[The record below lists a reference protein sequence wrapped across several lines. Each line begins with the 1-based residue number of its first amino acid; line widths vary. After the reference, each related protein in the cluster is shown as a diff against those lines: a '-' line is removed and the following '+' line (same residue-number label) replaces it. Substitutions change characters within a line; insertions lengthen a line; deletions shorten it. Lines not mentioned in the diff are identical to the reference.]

1 MARPAVLSHKI
12 VEGKVNVFK
21 RKTSPVWQCRFTIG
35 NCVIRK
41 STNQVDFEKAKE
53 EAAELYITARVRH
66 KDGTPVVSKTFKSIA
81 ELAKKAM
88 QTSLK
93 NGTGKVSFNDYVECI
108 DLWLIPFF
116 GSKFITSIDH
126 SALVEFDQ
134 WRQQKLG
141 RVPAASTVSNHNI
154 ALNRVF
160 DAAVERAYLTR
171 SQVPETINN
180 GIVSERRP
188 DFTFKEYRALYEY
201 MRWKWVT
208 KGRKG
213 LITTKRQV
221 LRDYI
226 FILSNTGIR
235 PGTETKG
242 LQWKHIR
249 TFLKDRIEYV
259 GITVDGKTGK
269 REVICRHG
277 ITRYLRRLM
286 ARQKVF
292 ADKTLAE
299 VLAMKSDKYVF
310 AQSDGTEI
318 ANFAAPFKVLLKES
332 GLLVDPRSGQDR
344 TLYSFRHF
352 YITAALR
359 RGTQHFTIAS
369 NCGTSIQMI
378 QAHYAHVQNEM
389 LAKELAGRLRK
400 D

>member
-21 RKTSPVWQCRFTIG
+21 RKTSPIWQCRFTIG
-35 NCVIRK
+35 NRVLRK
-41 STNQVDFEKAKE
+41 STNQEDLEKAKE
-53 EAAELYITARVRH
+53 EAAELYVTARIRH
-66 KDGTPVVSKTFKSIA
+66 KEGIPTVSKTFKSIA
-81 ELAKKAM
+81 EFAKTAM
-88 QTSLK
+88 QKSLE
-93 NGTGKVSFNDYVECI
+93 NGTGKVSFNDYIECI

-201 MRWKWVT
+201 MRWHWVT
-208 KGRKG
+208 KGKKG
-213 LITTKRQV
+213 LITIKRQV

-226 FILSNTGIR
+226 FVLSNTGIR
-235 PGTETKG
+235 PGTETKN

-249 TFLKDRIEYV
+249 TFLKDGIEYV

-286 ARQKVF
+286 ARQTCF
-292 ADKTLAE
+292 AGKTLDE
-299 VLAMKSDKYVF
+299 VLALKSDKYVF
-310 AQSDGTEI
+310 AQPDGTEV
-318 ANFAAPFKVLLKES
+318 ANFTTPFKILLKES
-332 GLLVDPRSGQDR
+332 GLLVDARSGLVR
-344 TLYSFRHF
+344 TLYSLRHF

-359 RGTQHFTIAS
+359 KGTAIFTIAS
-369 NCGTSIQMI
+369 NCGTSIAMI
-378 QAHYAHVQNEM
+378 MQHYAHVQNEM
-389 LAKELAGRLRK
+389 LAKELAGKVRNR
-400 D
+400 